1 MLSKTIRCSFVTGLH
16 QSSLYFG
23 KLMVQGAVNAAG
35 TAAAISA
42 YTAATR
48 TEGFI
53 NSFGDSSAAATSIVV
68 AQNVGA
74 QKKERVQKT
83 FRESAKLLL
92 LFGLLC
98 SAALFLLAR
107 PACTIFLGADDPEA
121 LEQAVSYLH
130 LISFFYP
137 LCFLGNTFAGYFD
150 GTGQVLIP
158 FIGAASHISL
168 RAVLSWLFIR
178 RFGLDTI
185 AAATGLGWIWVNLL
199 WTVLYVIR
207 SRSTSHSPSV

>member
-1 MLSKTIRCSFVTGLH
+1 M
-16 QSSLYFG
+16 
-23 KLMVQGAVNAAG
+23 
-35 TAAAISA
+35 
-42 YTAATR
+42 
-48 TEGFI
+48 
-53 NSFGDSSAAATSIVV
+53 V

-137 LCFLGNTFAGYFD
+137 LCFLGNTFDGYFD

-158 FIGAASHISL
+158 F
-168 RAVLSWLFIR
+168 
-178 RFGLDTI
+178 I